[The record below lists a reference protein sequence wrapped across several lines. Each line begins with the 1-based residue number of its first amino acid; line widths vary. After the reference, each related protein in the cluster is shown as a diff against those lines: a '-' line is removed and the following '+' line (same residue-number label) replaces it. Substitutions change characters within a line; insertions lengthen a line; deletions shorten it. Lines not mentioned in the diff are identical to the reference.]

1 MAKGLRGNLL
11 FFCILILLVTHV
23 LSSQHDTIAQYT
35 HKMQDL
41 AFSRSWFLSC
51 RMRLASFAERA
62 VASTQCLSW
71 SM

>member
-35 HKMQDL
+35 HKMQDISVL
-41 AFSRSWFLSC
+41 
-51 RMRLASFAERA
+51 
-62 VASTQCLSW
+62 
-71 SM
+71 